1 MHKIA
6 LVTSGEERLP
16 AGIADRIRAFG
27 DFKAKKCASSDDLLA
42 TFGDV
47 EILWGFGPDVSCM
60 DPRVLAQ
67 MPNLKALFR
76 SGSGIDALPCAWA
89 KEHGIGIYNTPE
101 SIAECV
107 AEHAVALLLSFIRQI
122 PQYNARAKAGYPW
135 GRVEGM
141 DWHVS
146 HRTLGLIGYGNIA
159 RRVEKM
165 MSGFDMKVIH
175 YDPFVPGSLP
185 LETVL
190 RESDYMSVHCP
201 LVPETAKLINAERLA
216 LMKPNALLVN
226 TSRGGVVDEEALADA
241 LDRGVIAGAAL
252 DVRAAEP
259 PDVKSR
265 LLQHPK
271 CSVTPHGAAFS
282 CDFEKNFF
290 DYSVKKLQQI
300 CTELDNALEERQA

>member
-6 LVTSGEERLP
+6 LVTNGEERLP
-16 AGIADRIRAFG
+16 AGIAERIRAFG
-27 DFKAKKCASSDDLLA
+27 DFKAKKCASPDDLLA

-107 AEHAVALLLSFIRQI
+107 AEHAVSLLFAFIRQI

-135 GRVEGM
+135 GKVEGM
-141 DWHVS
+141 DWHIS
-146 HRTLGLIGYGNIA
+146 HRTLGLVGYGNIA

-165 MSGFDMKVIH
+165 VSGFDMKCIH

-190 RESDYMSVHCP
+190 RESDYVSVHCP
-201 LVPETAKLINAERLA
+201 LVPETEKLINAERLA
-216 LMKPNALLVN
+216 MMKPNALLVN
-226 TSRGGVVDEEALADA
+226 TSRGGVVDEDALADA

-252 DVRAAEP
+252 DVMAQEP
-259 PDVKSR
+259 PDVHSR

-271 CSVTPHGAAFS
+271 CIVTPHVAAFS

-290 DYSVKKLQQI
+290 DYSVKKLRQI
-300 CTELDNALEERQA
+300 CDEI